1 MQERNCMM
9 SACVGM
15 PPLHVSESCVTD
27 IQAHLCPDMFSI
39 SIDKTDLLLLQR
51 GLVPRLSRNL

>member
-1 MQERNCMM
+1 MM